1 RTPLRSRS
9 RRIYTPPLPHRH
21 PPTASV
27 VLGRANG
34 RARAVER
41 RRRRP
46 PAASTPG
53 LPRERALGIDPLDRS
68 GRDKRQR
75 VPLEGDRMAIPI
87 GFYIGARPELAVVHL
102 PSFVGFQRPLGTVV
116 GRLPSYDSTCSLSKL
131 TFLLDSIIV
140 NWTQS
145 NYYLVSYYDTDD
157 TKKTHLDEAPF
168 GLADDDNGPGSEP
181 PLHDH
186 KRYVCLDVHYYEP
199 PAASGGPR
207 KAELSSLQGLLS
219 IYLDDACGS
228 SRDRWT

>member
-1 RTPLRSRS
+1 MSSTVAPPKPLASHLQL
-9 RRIYTPPLPHRH
+9 PLPHRH

-75 VPLEGDRMAIPI
+75 VSLEGDRMAIPI
-87 GFYIGARPELAVVHL
+87 GFYIGARPEPAVVH
-102 PSFVGFQRPLGTVV
+102 PLFRRRFANATTS
-116 GRLPSYDSTCSLSKL
+116 RLPSYDSTCSLSKL

-140 NWTQS
+140 NPTPTVLLSSFDMIWC
-145 NYYLVSYYDTDD
+145 
-157 TKKTHLDEAPF
+157 
-168 GLADDDNGPGSEP
+168 G
-181 PLHDH
+181 
-186 KRYVCLDVHYYEP
+186 
-199 PAASGGPR
+199 
-207 KAELSSLQGLLS
+207 ELSLPGMLS
-219 IYLDDACGS
+219 DQQQNVCPSPS
-228 SRDRWT
+228 SGT